1 MLYSKQ
7 FGFEKGHSTEHARMQ
22 LIDQIN
28 SSFKKNNF
36 TLGVFI
42 DLSKALDTVDHG
54 ILITKLENYAV
65 NGNNLRWFQ
74 SYLKTVNSI

>member
-1 MLYSKQ
+1 MESIQVL
-7 FGFEKGHSTEHARMQ
+7 EKNH
-22 LIDQIN
+22 
-28 SSFKKNNF
+28 F

-42 DLSKALDTVDHG
+42 DLSKEFDTVDYD
-54 ILITKLENYAV
+54 ILITMLENFGV